1 MIARVAA
8 LVSLVAAI
16 VLVGFVVLG
25 SSGGYTVRAEFQDAS
40 GLVTGNQVMIGP
52 AVVGS
57 VQSIGLASDG
67 AADIKLGLDSDVAP
81 LHQGTIARI
90 YQNSLSGIANKYVV
104 IEPGPASAPEIPSGS
119 VIPEA
124 DTRSLVSLDQ
134 LFNTLDPLTR
144 AGLRGFVRGEAA
156 SIQGRAKAANETLEY
171 LAPGLSST
179 SNVTAELTR
188 DEPAFDS
195 LLIQG
200 ARALNTLASRSRQL
214 TQLVANT
221 NATTRA
227 IAGQSQSLQ
236 AALSLL
242 PPALNHSTRTFA
254 GLNTT
259 LNKLDPLVAASKPA
273 SRRLAQFASML
284 RTLSN
289 RSIPTLAALNGL
301 IHNPGGSDLTSLL
314 RETPS
319 LARAAHTAFPELVRE
334 MNQSQN
340 QVDYLRE
347 YTPDVVA
354 ALANVG
360 QASAYY
366 DANGHYTRTQPMF
379 SAFGLNDANEL
390 TPLPPNETRYQGL
403 DTKVQGRCPG
413 SAVQPPPDHS
423 APRSVPGCNPA
434 ATPPGP

>member
-8 LVSLVAAI
+8 LASLAVAIILVA
-16 VLVGFVVLG
+16 LVVLG
-25 SSGGYTVRAEFQDAS
+25 NGGGYTVRTDFQDAG
-40 GLVTGNQVMIGP
+40 GLVTGDQVMIGP
-52 AVVGS
+52 AIVGS
-57 VQSIGLASDG
+57 VQSIGLASNG
-67 AADIKLGLDSDVAP
+67 AAEIKLGVDSDAAP

-104 IEPGPASAPEIPSGS
+104 LEPGPSTAPEIQSGGLIGEDHTYS
-119 VIPEA
+119 Q
-124 DTRSLVSLDQ
+124 VSLDQ
-134 LFNTLDPLTR
+134 VFDTLNPLTR
-144 AGLRGFVRGEAA
+144 AGLRGFIRGEAA
-156 SIQGRAKAANETLEY
+156 SIQGRAQAANKTLLY

-188 DEPAFDS
+188 DEPAFDA
-195 LLIQG
+195 LLVQG
-200 ARALNTLASRSRQL
+200 AKALQTLASRSQQL

-221 NATTRA
+221 NATTAA
-227 IAGQSQSLQ
+227 IASQSQALQ
-236 AALSLL
+236 TTLSLL

-273 SRRLAQFASML
+273 SVHLAQFASML
-284 RTLSN
+284 KTLTDL
-289 RSIPTLAALNGL
+289 SIPTVAALNAL

-314 RETPS
+314 LETPS
-319 LARAAHTAFPELVRE
+319 LAKLAHSAFPELVKE

-354 ALANVG
+354 ALTNLG
-360 QASAYY
+360 QTSAYY
-366 DANGHYTRTQPMF
+366 DANGHYSRTQPMF
-379 SAFGLNDANEL
+379 SAFGLSGANEL
-390 TPLPPNETRYQGL
+390 TPLPPNQTRYQGL
-403 DTKVQGRCPG
+403 QNVHGRCPG
-413 SAVQPPPDHS
+413 GAVQPPPDHS
-423 APRSVPGCNPA
+423 APVSVPGCNPA

>member
-8 LVSLVAAI
+8 LASLAVAIILVA
-16 VLVGFVVLG
+16 LVVLG
-25 SSGGYTVRAEFQDAS
+25 NGGGYTVRADFQDAG
-40 GLVTGNQVMIGP
+40 GLVTGDQVMIGP
-52 AVVGS
+52 AIVGS
-57 VQSIGLASDG
+57 VQSIGLANNG
-67 AADIKLGLDSDVAP
+67 LAEIKVGVSSNAAP
-81 LHQGTIARI
+81 LHQGTVARI
-90 YQNSLSGIANKYVV
+90 YENSLSGIANKYVV
-104 IEPGPASAPEIPSGS
+104 LEPGPSSAPEIQSGGLIGEDHTYS
-119 VIPEA
+119 Q
-124 DTRSLVSLDQ
+124 VSLDQ
-134 LFNTLDPLTR
+134 VFDTLDPLTR
-144 AGLRGFVRGEAA
+144 NGLRGFIRGEAA
-156 SIQGRAKAANETLEY
+156 SIQGRAAQANKTLLY

-200 ARALNTLASRSRQL
+200 AQALQTLASRSQQL

-221 NATTRA
+221 NATTAA
-227 IAGQSQSLQ
+227 IASQSQALQ
-236 AALSLL
+236 TTLSLL

-273 SRRLAQFASML
+273 SVHLAQFASML
-284 RTLSN
+284 KTLTDA
-289 RSIPTLAALNGL
+289 SIPTVAALNAL
-301 IHNPGGSDLTSLL
+301 IHNPGGSDLTTLL
-314 RETPS
+314 KETPS
-319 LARAAHTAFPELVRE
+319 LANLAHSAFPELVKE

-340 QVDYLRE
+340 QVDYLRY

-354 ALANVG
+354 ALTNLG

-366 DANGHYTRTQPMF
+366 DANGHYSRTQPIF
-379 SAFGLNDANEL
+379 SMFGLSAANEL

-403 DTKVQGRCPG
+403 RNVYGRCPG
-413 SAVQPPPDHS
+413 GAVQPPPDHS
-423 APRSVPGCNPA
+423 APVHVPGCNPA